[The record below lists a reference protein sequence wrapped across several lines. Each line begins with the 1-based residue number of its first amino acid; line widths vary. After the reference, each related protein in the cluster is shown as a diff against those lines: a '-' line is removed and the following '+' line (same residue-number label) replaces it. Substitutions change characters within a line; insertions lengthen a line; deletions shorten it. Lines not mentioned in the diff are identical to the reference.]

1 MRKIDLRW
9 ILLAALLL
17 AGPLQA
23 KERSGELA
31 PPEVQK
37 EQDQILKSLT
47 EGNKRHIQ
55 HRTLKSGLA
64 KVMIV
69 SCADSRVPPETVF
82 NMKPGE
88 LFTNRAFGNIVD
100 KDILASLEYGAVH
113 LNCRVLVV
121 LGHTKCSALK
131 DAIAEHDHPRANWDS
146 LNEQDLDA
154 QLQPAVSEVEET
166 NRQQEAREGK
176 KLEGDAFLDAVVKSN
191 VLHTMHSI
199 REQSP
204 LLWKLENSDMLRI
217 VGAVYDL
224 ESGKVEWIKE

>member
-9 ILLAALLL
+9 ILLAALVWV
-17 AGPLQA
+17 GPLQA

-31 PPEVQK
+31 PPEVRK
-37 EQDQILKSLT
+37 EQEQIMKALVQ
-47 EGNKRHIQ
+47 GNKRHMQ
-55 HRTLKSGLA
+55 HRTLKSGLPQ
-64 KVMIV
+64 VMIV

-88 LFTNRAFGNIVD
+88 IFTTRAFGNIVD
-100 KDILASLEYGAVH
+100 KAILGGLEYGAVH

-121 LGHTKCSALK
+121 LGHTDCTALK
-131 DAIAEHDHPRANWDS
+131 DAIEEHDHPRTTWDS

-176 KLEGDAFLDAVVKSN
+176 KLEGEAFLDAVVKTN
-191 VLHTMHSI
+191 VLHTMRAI

-204 LLWKLENSDMLRI
+204 LLWRLENSDMLKI
-217 VGAVYDL
+217 VGGVYDL
-224 ESGKVEWIKE
+224 KTGKVEWIQE